1 MDFYMDRSP
10 ATERDCEKGSS
21 RTISSQ
27 DLKSCKRNFEL
38 VKHDDEI
45 KLKKTYANKK
55 AFLATNEFCLNEY
68 ASVNAKEQKATICV
82 KEQVKFK

>member
-10 ATERDCEKGSS
+10 ATERDCEKGRS
-21 RTISSQ
+21 RKIPFQ
-27 DLKSCKRNFEL
+27 NLKSCNRNFEL